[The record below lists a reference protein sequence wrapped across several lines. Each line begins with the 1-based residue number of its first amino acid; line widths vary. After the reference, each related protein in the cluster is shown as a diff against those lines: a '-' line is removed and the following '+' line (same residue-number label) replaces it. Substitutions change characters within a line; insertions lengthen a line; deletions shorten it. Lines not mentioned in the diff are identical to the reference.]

1 MLGNKAARKSAVFFL
16 LKASNTAL
24 ASVWS
29 FLLAYALVRIVG
41 LESYAFFATVIAFAS
56 LVLQA
61 DLGISIRLFGQ
72 LRQNFLHPENGS
84 RQALGN
90 AVAAALAS
98 YAAIAV
104 LATVVF
110 GVMVWG
116 LGLGVAQ
123 YHAIYLLLFAG
134 SVLPLPWMILRLT
147 ANAFDYY
154 VLTEAID
161 CVRRTLLL
169 ALTAALAYL
178 AVAVFDPA
186 MPSIIAALPIGLIG
200 GQRRA
205 FTWGNAL
212 GGPGAMIVLSYVMVW
227 IVSHLQAMPLVY
239 VGAMW
244 LTYFL
249 CFLMIL
255 RTGAQLGM
263 LIIIIAVLMSVMGMN
278 SIAAAEA
285 MRDGFTQ
292 ASLLSLVLGPLVY
305 ALLPART
312 AELHVS
318 DPQPA
323 PGNVGVGAA
332 IRASLLLLVSLWLY
346 TVLQPSDIMLAMI
359 TAMVLVF
366 PTGKAA
372 LAEANERVLATLYGG
387 AMTAAVLAL
396 VTLMPH
402 LPVLLAL
409 LFLGGL
415 WLGQRM
421 LTGRH
426 PAPVYQY
433 ALSVALALIAGALSS
448 QDPAYA
454 AFTRIALTIAGAYAA
469 TLVVALLDALTGW
482 SDPAPRATA

>member
-169 ALTAALAYL
+169 ALTAAL
-178 AVAVFDPA
+178 V
-186 MPSIIAALPIGLIG
+186 IGLPLM
-200 GQRRA
+200 A
-205 FTWGNAL
+205 YAVCF
-212 GGPGAMIVLSYVMVW
+212 VL
-227 IVSHLQAMPLVY
+227 
-239 VGAMW
+239 
-244 LTYFL
+244 
-249 CFLMIL
+249 
-255 RTGAQLGM
+255 
-263 LIIIIAVLMSVMGMN
+263 
-278 SIAAAEA
+278 
-285 MRDGFTQ
+285 
-292 ASLLSLVLGPLVY
+292 
-305 ALLPART
+305 
-312 AELHVS
+312 
-318 DPQPA
+318 
-323 PGNVGVGAA
+323 
-332 IRASLLLLVSLWLY
+332 LWL
-346 TVLQPSDIMLAMI
+346 
-359 TAMVLVF
+359 
-366 PTGKAA
+366 AA
-372 LAEANERVLATLYGG
+372 LAVLFVMARKRLDILTGARIREGFAVLRADLRGITASAVLSMSEFLIYIYPYYVIPLTHRDALALVAFDMFYKVTRFATTAYLTVTETVLPHQTRAFHAGNVPMLRKMMLVAFALAAVPMIGAIGIIGLFGDRFFGILLGNPDVVTPSIRLTICVMLFLMMVQTVSGAVLAGIGRLGVLARRASTTFGMML
-387 AMTAAVLAL
+387 VLAL
-396 VTLMPH
+396 VS
-402 LPVLLAL
+402 
-409 LFLGGL
+409 GL
-415 WLGQRM
+415 QNWSIEQF
-421 LTGRH
+421 
-426 PAPVYQY
+426 
-433 ALSVALALIAGALSS
+433 IAG
-448 QDPAYA
+448 YA
-454 AFTRIALTIAGAYAA
+454 AVYAYEAFGYFWSMLMMLREVSRKQHVPVASAA
-469 TLVVALLDALTGW
+469 
-482 SDPAPRATA
+482 

>member
-169 ALTAALAYL
+169 ALTAAL
-178 AVAVFDPA
+178 V
-186 MPSIIAALPIGLIG
+186 IGLPLM
-200 GQRRA
+200 A
-205 FTWGNAL
+205 YAVCF
-212 GGPGAMIVLSYVMVW
+212 VL
-227 IVSHLQAMPLVY
+227 
-239 VGAMW
+239 
-244 LTYFL
+244 
-249 CFLMIL
+249 
-255 RTGAQLGM
+255 
-263 LIIIIAVLMSVMGMN
+263 
-278 SIAAAEA
+278 
-285 MRDGFTQ
+285 
-292 ASLLSLVLGPLVY
+292 
-305 ALLPART
+305 
-312 AELHVS
+312 
-318 DPQPA
+318 
-323 PGNVGVGAA
+323 
-332 IRASLLLLVSLWLY
+332 LWL
-346 TVLQPSDIMLAMI
+346 
-359 TAMVLVF
+359 
-366 PTGKAA
+366 AA
-372 LAEANERVLATLYGG
+372 LAVLFVMARKRLDILTGARIREGFAVLRADLRGITASAVLSMSEFLIYIYPYYVIPLTHRDALALVAFDMFYKVTRFATTAYLTVTETVLPHQTRAFHAGNVPMLRKMMLVAFALAAVPMIGAIGIIGLFGDRFFGILLGNPDVVTPSIRLTICVMLFLMMVQTVSGAVLAGIGRLAVLARRASTTFGL
-387 AMTAAVLAL
+387 MLVLAL
-396 VTLMPH
+396 VSGLQNWTIEQFIAGYAVVYAYEAFGYFWSMLMMLREVSRKRH
-402 LPVLLAL
+402 VPVA
-409 LFLGGL
+409 
-415 WLGQRM
+415 
-421 LTGRH
+421 
-426 PAPVYQY
+426 
-433 ALSVALALIAGALSS
+433 SVA
-448 QDPAYA
+448 
-454 AFTRIALTIAGAYAA
+454 
-469 TLVVALLDALTGW
+469 
-482 SDPAPRATA
+482 